1 MKARASEKAKKN
13 QENRSRSVWDF
24 WCKED
29 SPRDSV
35 RHSMAA
41 DSDELGFIKKLI
53 NIYFNIVR
61 RNLIDYIPKTIIT
74 MLVNESVENCDRELV
89 SSLYKEDK
97 VDELL
102 SKNSDLHQRQKEI
115 ESDLTALR
123 ECQRILDQFERI
135 SHRGNNNSFHN

>member
-1 MKARASEKAKKN
+1 
-13 QENRSRSVWDF
+13 
-24 WCKED
+24 
-29 SPRDSV
+29 
-35 RHSMAA
+35 MAA

-102 SKNSDLHQRQKEI
+102 SKNSDLHQR
-115 ESDLTALR
+115 
-123 ECQRILDQFERI
+123 
-135 SHRGNNNSFHN
+135 